1 VLALCTRSFHVHARQ
16 VQHVAAVA
24 PRTRNVDSN
33 PTVRIQTRQSAARHK
48 GTLIFC
54 ALLVVVGFVGWLL
67 SL

>member
-1 VLALCTRSFHVHARQ
+1 

-24 PRTRNVDSN
+24 PRTRNVDNNS
-33 PTVRIQTRQSAARHK
+33 TIRIQTRQSAARHK

-54 ALLVVVGFVGWLL
+54 ALLVVVGLVGWLM